1 MSIKFKLIGEENYCR
16 IHVHANIS
24 MVLLYTVVSKRALAA
39 AQAEN
44 NQET

>member
-1 MSIKFKLIGEENYCR
+1 MSIKFKLIGEENYR
-16 IHVHANIS
+16 LIHEHANIS
-24 MVLLYTVVSKRALAA
+24 MVLLYTAISKRALAA